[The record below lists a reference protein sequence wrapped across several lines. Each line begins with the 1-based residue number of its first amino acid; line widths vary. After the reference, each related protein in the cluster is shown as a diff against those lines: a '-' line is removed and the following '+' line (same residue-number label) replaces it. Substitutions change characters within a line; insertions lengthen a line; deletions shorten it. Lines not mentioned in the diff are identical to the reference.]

1 MLKYTI
7 EIAPL
12 GSRYVVA
19 AKDPDKGTVE
29 QVFTLNETAAN
40 MLRLFSEGLDAEAVA
55 ERIARDYEA
64 PVDIV
69 RRDVD
74 AFWKVIES
82 KGLTV

>member
-7 EIAPL
+7 EISPL
-12 GSRYVVA
+12 GTRYVVA
-19 AKDPDKGTVE
+19 AKDPGKGTVE

-55 ERIARDYEA
+55 GHIASDYEA

-74 AFWKVIES
+74 AFWKIIAS